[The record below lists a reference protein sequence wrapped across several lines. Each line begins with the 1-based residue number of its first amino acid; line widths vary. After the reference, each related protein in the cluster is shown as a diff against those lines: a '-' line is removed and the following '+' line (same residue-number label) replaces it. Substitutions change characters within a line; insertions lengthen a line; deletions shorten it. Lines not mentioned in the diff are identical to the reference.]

1 MEQNIRVTDMVPG
14 QHVQGFYIL
23 KDIRCKTSSKGS
35 PFLSAKIMD
44 ATGEI
49 EAKMWDY
56 SGPLN
61 SDDSGRVM
69 LARGEVTEFNGSLQF
84 IIQRIRP
91 AEARDQYDVRNLVP
105 SAPIDHEAALSEV
118 REILE
123 SMDDREYRTICQ
135 AMLDRHLDSFCTIPA
150 AKSVHHAFRSGL
162 LMHTLNM
169 LRAADFLSDLYCEVI
184 DRNLLLAGTFLHDFG
199 KDQEMVRSELG
210 LVTDYSAQG
219 MLLGHLYMGAREVSE
234 LAKEQ
239 GMSEEKNMLLQH
251 MILSHHGQPEYG
263 AVVEP
268 QCAES
273 ELLSLIDKMDS
284 RMEIYAEQMAD
295 MQPGE
300 FSGKIFS
307 LGKAIYRHG
316 NPE

>member
-1 MEQNIRVTDMVPG
+1 MEQNIRVTDMAPG
-14 QHVQGFYIL
+14 QHIHGFYIL
-23 KDIRCKTSSKGS
+23 KDIRNKTSSKGN

-61 SDDSGRVM
+61 AEDSGGVM
-69 LARGEVTEFNGSLQF
+69 LVRGEITEFNGAPQF

-91 AEARDQYDVRNLVP
+91 AGAGDQYDVRELVP
-105 SAPIDHEAALSEV
+105 SAPIDNEAALSEV
-118 REILE
+118 REILA
-123 SMDDREYRTICQ
+123 SMDDSEYRTLCQ
-135 AMLDRHLDSFCTIPA
+135 EMLDRHLDSFSTIPA

-169 LRAADFLSDLYCEVI
+169 LRAAVFLADLYGEVI

-251 MILSHHGQPEYG
+251 MIISHHGQPEYG
-263 AVVEP
+263 AAVEP

-273 ELLSLIDKMDS
+273 ELLSLIDLMDS
-284 RMEIYAEQMAD
+284 RMEIYAEAISELK
-295 MQPGE
+295 PGA
-300 FSGKIFS
+300 FSGKLFA
-307 LGKAIYRHG
+307 LGKAVYRHT
-316 NPE
+316 